1 MRDPSPMKLL
11 PGKSSQKPPKS
22 SSRASQTALL
32 LRFLAAILLIQV
44 ATVTLTLLTPLDADA
59 SHWWRLALPLG
70 VIGLVAAFWLVSLAG
85 HLTHKRTERLRGDME
100 RERLVLAREREDLR
114 VKAEKDKTRIVRQ
127 SQKAIARETLKAHS
141 RANLKVSAAFA
152 AAATVGVVMMV
163 ANFVTLGL
171 LTLTGVGGAVGGYLI
186 HRRQPGDQR
195 RLR

>member
-1 MRDPSPMKLL
+1 MRDPAPMKLL
-11 PGKSSQKPPKS
+11 PGKSTQTPPRS
-22 SSRASQTALL
+22 SSRAPQTALL

-44 ATVTLTLLTPLDADA
+44 ATVTLTLLTPLGADA
-59 SHWWRLALPLG
+59 AHWWRLALPLG

-85 HLTHKRTERLRGDME
+85 HLAHKRTERLRGDME

-171 LTLTGVGGAVGGYLI
+171 LTLTGVGGAVGGYLM
-186 HRRQPGDQR
+186 HRRQPGDER

>member
-1 MRDPSPMKLL
+1 MKLL
-11 PGKSSQKPPKS
+11 PGKPLEKLHKS

-32 LRFLAAILLIQV
+32 LRFLAAILLIQA
-44 ATVTLTLLTPLDADA
+44 ATVTLTLLTPLGADA
-59 SHWWRLALPLG
+59 THWWRLALPLG

-85 HLTHKRTERLRGDME
+85 HLAHKRTERLRGDME

-127 SQKAIARETLKAHS
+127 SQKSIARETQKAHS

-171 LTLTGVGGAVGGYLI
+171 LTLTGVGGAVSGYLL
-186 HRRQPGDQR
+186 HRRQPAENR
-195 RLR
+195 RLRH